1 MNRKHSVIQIRLY
14 LIGAT
19 ILIVGLL
26 AAAMVYLTA
35 SDDDSNVL
43 GYRIINGHEYAIEPG
58 DSKRFQYDMERIAG
72 KSVVVADELNRWFSG
87 LWHGRRLAYTLAF
100 LSLGVAIAF
109 FLVAR
114 HPDYRL
120 PDDRKSG
127 KDE

>member
-1 MNRKHSVIQIRLY
+1 MHRKHSVIQIRLY
-14 LIGAT
+14 FVGAD

-26 AAAMVYLTA
+26 AAAFVYVTA
-35 SDDDSNVL
+35 TDDDGNIL

-72 KSVVVADELNRWFSG
+72 KSVVVGDEINRWFSG
-87 LWHGRRLAYTLAF
+87 LWHGRRLAYTLGI
-100 LSLGVAIAF
+100 LSLGVAVAL

-120 PDDRKSG
+120 PDDRKSE
-127 KDE
+127 KDG